1 MNFRISL
8 LSLLLLTGT
17 HLFASETAP
26 TISTTPL
33 DDALQSAPLADS
45 LQVTDSL
52 TANYAVANRQISQPQ
67 TAFKPT
73 QLIVPGALIA
83 LGTVGAISDWGE
95 SLDPIHK
102 NHSPEWHHMK
112 MLHPDKW
119 IQFVPSIFGI
129 GLNVCGVKSPY
140 TRTERLLLRATS
152 LVLSTSVAFG
162 LKHAVKEWRPSG
174 EDDHSF
180 PSGHATTAFQGAEL
194 VRMEYGGWYGVAA
207 YVMATGVAVERVV
220 YDKHW
225 IHDVV
230 MGAGIGILSARA
242 SLWLL
247 PWEKRLFH
255 LDGKQK
261 KAMAIVP
268 YYDAGNNALG
278 GSFAMTF

>member
-1 MNFRISL
+1 MNLRISL
-8 LSLLLLTGT
+8 LSLLFLTCM
-17 HLFASETAP
+17 HLFASET
-26 TISTTPL
+26 TVEISTDSL
-33 DDALQSAPLADS
+33 ESSSLSAPLADS
-45 LQVTDSL
+45 LLVVDSL
-52 TANYAVANRQISQPQ
+52 AANYPGDNRWVARTQ
-67 TAFKPT
+67 TTFKPI
-73 QLIVPGALIA
+73 QLLVPGALIT
-83 LGTVGAISDWGE
+83 LGTLGAVSDWGE

-102 NHSPEWHHMK
+102 HHSPEWHHMK

-119 IQFVPSIFGI
+119 IQFVPSVFGI

-152 LVLSTSVAFG
+152 LALSTSVAFG
-162 LKHAVKEWRPSG
+162 LKHMVKEWRPSG
-174 EDDHSF
+174 EDNHSF

-230 MGAGIGILSARA
+230 MGAGVGILSARV

-247 PWEKRLFH
+247 PWEKRLFR

-268 YYDAGNNALG
+268 YYDAGNHALG
-278 GSFAMTF
+278 SSFAMTF